1 MVQSRLGDVYEQ
13 LGSIDAA
20 LRAYRAA
27 AAHPVPVVLV
37 TTILRD
43 QLKLRYYEGTRP
55 DGDWATQASR
65 DRLFGYIKD
74 FQSPEAFAEFTRR
87 CEGDARFEVCR
98 AKLVEKRFNE
108 VSARMKADLQA
119 GRR

>member
-1 MVQSRLGDVYEQ
+1 MPHSARIEPPPL
-13 LGSIDAA
+13 
-20 LRAYRAA
+20 
-27 AAHPVPVVLV
+27 HPVPVVLV

-43 QLKLRYYEGTRP
+43 ELKLRYYEGTRP

-74 FQSPEAFAEFTRR
+74 FQYARGIRKIRR